1 MRTWRLVADEV
12 LGDVVTIE
20 AGSAAEAAAELAGI
34 WEELCGWRPNFEVM
48 LDDSVAI
55 RWHRRLD
62 CVDCASKVY
71 DGQEAYDRSYWIR
84 HPNWMTVLV
93 PMEV

>member
-1 MRTWRLVADEV
+1 MRKWRLVAEEF
-12 LGDVVTIE
+12 GDAVVFE
-20 AGSAAEAAAELAGI
+20 AEAADELAGI
-34 WEELCGWRPNFEVM
+34 WEELYGWRPNFEVM

-62 CVDCASKVY
+62 CVDCASKVF
-71 DGQEAYDRSYWIR
+71 DGQEGFDRGYWTR

-93 PMEV
+93 PDGV